1 MPRELFVLRKMG
13 NEHSTT
19 KLNPLLSAF
28 WKFHVG
34 FKMLCVKIVG
44 VYFLWIAN
52 WAFTLFFFSSKMA
65 QMEDTMFIAAELTIH
80 MCWLYLMCGI
90 LILDLTTVAFRL
102 TARAISKITANTL
115 FSEVRALVQVQLQFH
130 YFYLIMINEIL
141 ILEWSVRSLKPL

>member
-1 MPRELFVLRKMG
+1 MLRELFVLRKMG
-13 NEHSTT
+13 NELSTT

-34 FKMLCVKIVG
+34 FKTLSVKLWAWTFCVLQIEVS
-44 VYFLWIAN
+44 
-52 WAFTLFFFSSKMA
+52 LFFPFKMA
-65 QMEDTMFIAAELTIH
+65 QMENTMFIAAEFTIL
-80 MCWLYLMCGI
+80 MCWLYLMCST

-115 FSEVRALVQVQLQFH
+115 FSEEGASVQVELQFH

-141 ILEWSVRSLKPL
+141 ILKWSVRSLIPL